1 VKCLLKVADQIIGIL
16 EAKVEPKQTL
26 AEPPGIGRCDGV
38 RHDHEARDASA
49 RCGKS
54 VAVICARTVC
64 TATTHTANTVIT
76 RGFTSVLIPD
86 TRPGHGCDHA
96 AVPLL
101 ADEAGRRICYS
112 RNEKR
117 DFDKV
122 RGGRAP
128 NNPARPAG

>member
-86 TRPGHGCDHA
+86 TRPGHGATTRRFPCW
-96 AVPLL
+96 LMKQ
-101 ADEAGRRICYS
+101 ADGFVTAEM
-112 RNEKR
+112 KR
-117 DFDKV
+117 GTST
-122 RGGRAP
+122 R
-128 NNPARPAG
+128 